1 MRKITLRMCSQYIC
15 RKYRQKTGD
24 CHRYG
29 LPYGACAIKRK
40 LQYLDKYHC
49 QEVNMSVKRIKLI
62 QILLERRYPVY
73 LYDKSARDSSFRLR
87 ADRAIYYLNKL
98 EGSIENE

>member
-1 MRKITLRMCSQYIC
+1 
-15 RKYRQKTGD
+15 
-24 CHRYG
+24 
-29 LPYGACAIKRK
+29 
-40 LQYLDKYHC
+40 
-49 QEVNMSVKRIKLI
+49 MSVKRIKLI